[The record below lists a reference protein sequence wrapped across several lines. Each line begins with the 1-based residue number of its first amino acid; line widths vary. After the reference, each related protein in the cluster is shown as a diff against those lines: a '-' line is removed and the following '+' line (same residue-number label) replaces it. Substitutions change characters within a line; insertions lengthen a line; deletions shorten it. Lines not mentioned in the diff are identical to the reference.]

1 LICLGQVVFS
11 QVMLTCVRARRGFA
25 AIGLA
30 VLAPCLVPAAAIAQT
45 ADNVLLVINDASP
58 ASGQIGEYYARKRA
72 VAPDHIVHLTINAKT
87 PAAETIA
94 RVDYTTTIEAPIA
107 AALARGSL
115 QDKVLYLV
123 LTKGIPLRIVGSGG
137 LQGTTAS
144 VDSELTLLYRKM
156 LGQDIPVAGRVANP
170 YFLGDKAITD
180 AKPFTRTFGDI
191 YLVTRLDGFTVDD
204 VLKLVDRGA
213 APATAGRIV
222 LDERATTIDR
232 GGDLWLE
239 QTADRLRTSGAG
251 DRVIL
256 EGTRALAT
264 APGPVMGYYSWG
276 SNDPANHLRHFG
288 LTFAPG
294 AIGGMFVSTDGRT
307 FAEPPADWTPSGPTG
322 GPQWMGS
329 SQSLAGDLIRD
340 GITGVSA
347 HVSEPFLDA
356 TIRPQILFPAY
367 LAGFDLAESFYLAMP
382 FLSWQTV
389 VIGDPLCAPFS
400 HDPLAPSGAT
410 MAVDPD
416 TDLPLLFSAR
426 EVAIASGAGLNVDA
440 VKMGLKGNV
449 VAAAGHFAEA
459 EALWVRATELEPRLT
474 SVQARLAAIYDS
486 RGDYDQAI
494 DRYRHIVAN
503 TDAQITRWVPP
514 FGLAASPLDGAD
526 SIPGGAFALNNLA
539 YDLAVHANKPK
550 DALLYAQQA
559 YGREATP
566 VVADTLGWVEH
577 LLGDD
582 VTARPLLESA
592 SAGRPGDAE
601 ILFHVAVVHAA
612 LGNKAKAK
620 EELNAAEKL
629 DPQLA
634 ARADVKALR
643 AIVGSSSS

>member
-1 LICLGQVVFS
+1 MRLFASAFCL
-11 QVMLTCVRARRGFA
+11 
-25 AIGLA
+25 
-30 VLAPCLVPAAAIAQT
+30 CLVPVATSAQT

-58 ASGQIGEYYARKRA
+58 ASVQIGEYYARQRA
-72 VAPDHIVHLTINAKT
+72 VPPDHIVHLTINAKA
-87 PAAETIA
+87 PAVETIA
-94 RVDYTTTIEAPIA
+94 REDYTRTIEAPIA
-107 AALARGSL
+107 AALTKGSL

-123 LTKGIPLRIVGSGG
+123 LTKGIPLRILGSGG

-156 LGQDIPVAGRVANP
+156 LGLETPVAGRVANP

-180 AKPFTRTFGDI
+180 AKPFTRTLSDI

-213 APATAGRIV
+213 APATVGSIV
-222 LDERATTIDR
+222 LDEKATLIDR

-239 QTADRLRTSGAG
+239 QTANRLRTSGAG
-251 DRVIL
+251 NRVIL
-256 EGTRALAT
+256 EGTRALAK
-264 APGPVMGYYSWG
+264 APGPVVGYYSWG
-276 SNDPANHLRHFG
+276 SNDPANQLRRFG

-307 FAEPPADWTPSGPTG
+307 FAEPPADWTPSPPTG

-356 TIRPQILFPAY
+356 TIRPQVLFPAY
-367 LAGFDLAESFYLAMP
+367 LAGFNLAESFYLAMP
-382 FLSWQTV
+382 FLSWQTI

-400 HDPLAPSGAT
+400 TGQLAPVGTSEGIDI
-410 MAVDPD
+410 DPD
-416 TDLPLLFSAR
+416 TGFPSIFSAR
-426 EVAIASGAGLNVDA
+426 EVAMLATGGLKADA

-449 VAAAGHFAEA
+449 AAEAGHLPEA
-459 EALWVRATELEPRLT
+459 ETLWVRATDLEPRLVG
-474 SVQARLAAIYDS
+474 VQERLAVVYEE
-486 RGDYDQAI
+486 RGAYDQAI
-494 DRYRHIVAN
+494 ARYRLMVAAN
-503 TDAQITRWVPP
+503 AQDT
-514 FGLAASPLDGAD
+514 L
-526 SIPGGAFALNNLA
+526 ALNNLA
-539 YDLAVHANKPK
+539 YDLAVHANNPK
-550 DALLYAQQA
+550 DALLFALRA
-559 YGREATP
+559 FSLAPTP
-566 VVADTLGWVEH
+566 VVTDTLGWVEH

-582 VTARPLLESA
+582 SSAQPLLERA

-612 LGNKAKAK
+612 LGSKAKAK
-620 EELNAAEKL
+620 EELDAAEKL

-643 AIVGSSSS
+643 AIVGSPPASI